1 MILSGGEEHIICE
14 VDYCCLLLTAS
25 DTSSGMA
32 GRPNRLVGSSG
43 GYSSQG
49 GAPLINVCDPYGGQL
64 GGGGRHYDPAGS
76 GGGYETGYASAF
88 GYAEVARSSDNFFQH
103 DQQDTP
109 YQDYVGGASHYNSAS
124 APHSPVHSYPNGP
137 AHLALNGYNQTPL
150 THGSSHEV
158 LGGGGGQVTRTFLFW
173 LISYL

>member
-1 MILSGGEEHIICE
+1 M
-14 VDYCCLLLTAS
+14 S

-158 LGGGGGQVTRTFLFW
+158 LGGGGGQVARTFLFW
-173 LISYL
+173 LISYLSLLLVFLDL